1 MNIQNELLNRL
12 LDKYERSGHCLP
24 GKNSNRR
31 VGIPL
36 DEAEFPYYQQNRR
49 ERVEEVN
56 TAIGKMQSAGLVTF
70 QYQKGYEGWLI
81 EKVFLNL
88 GGLLNAYRVAERSP
102 VSLQAREMQE
112 VLADAYAQSG
122 RAWVRR
128 FIEDEQTRLRE
139 TFRASRLLPEKPDL
153 AKDLFSALKAS
164 EKESQLMRVLSV
176 QCFQDSKHLERELL
190 SFLLSVA
197 RRYEPDIAAY
207 SHQNDERLTDNEV
220 LTQIGILRYPEI
232 FEFCGDITL
241 IVQGVSVPTAPFPRG
256 FCLQSETLADV
267 QDIRLDGIRRVYF
280 VENRTNYRALVL
292 RGIPSEVLLIHH
304 GGFYSPSHSCLFRKI
319 VRDAKENML
328 FYFWGD
334 LDLGGF
340 QMLER
345 LRKNIVPNLRP
356 YRMGSSELYRYL
368 KTGKPRNAEYLH
380 RLEQLQSE
388 TDNTVIRDGITAI
401 LQTGITVEQE
411 SMLDA
416 DITL

>member
-31 VGIPL
+31 IGISL
-36 DEAEFPYYQQNRR
+36 NEAEFPYYQQNRR